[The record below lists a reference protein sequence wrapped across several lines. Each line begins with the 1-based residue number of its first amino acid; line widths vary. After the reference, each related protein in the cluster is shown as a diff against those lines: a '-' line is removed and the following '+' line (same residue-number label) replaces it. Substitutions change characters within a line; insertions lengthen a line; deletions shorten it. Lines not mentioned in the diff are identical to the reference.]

1 MDSCIDLESYWIKKA
16 NIFKWQISGLESI
29 KFYKT
34 NGEYFLLIKLY
45 LIELSEIIYFGWL
58 TKIYIKRLHIIFLNG
73 KIMASE
79 SFVWT
84 YFKEYQRMGN
94 Y

>member
-1 MDSCIDLESYWIKKA
+1 ME
-16 NIFKWQISGLESI
+16 NIF
-29 KFYKT
+29 F
-34 NGEYFLLIKLY
+34 LIKLF
-45 LIELSEIIYFGWL
+45 LIELSKSIYFGWL

-84 YFKEYQRMGN
+84 YYKDTNEWEITNIQPSWTE
-94 Y
+94 